1 MKNKREIGFKFEDI
15 VREFLERENFLFV
28 ENNYY
33 TKYGEIDLIFLEKS
47 TKTLAFIEVK
57 YRKDESFGY
66 PLESVGYFKQQK
78 IRKLARYYLNEKHY
92 FMHSIRFDCIGI
104 MGEKIDW
111 IKGAFY

>member
-1 MKNKREIGFKFEDI
+1 MNKRGIGNKGEAI
-15 VREFLERENFLFV
+15 AASFLE
-28 ENNYY
+28 NN
-33 TKYGEIDLIFLEKS
+33 GIIILERN
-47 TKTLAFIEVK
+47 

>member
-1 MKNKREIGFKFEDI
+1 MNKREVGNKGEAIAAS
-15 VREFLERENFLFV
+15 FLENKGIIILER
-28 ENNYY
+28 NYRNRF
-33 TKYGEIDLIFLEKS
+33 GEIDIIAREGNVLL
-47 TKTLAFIEVK
+47 FIEVK

>member
-1 MKNKREIGFKFEDI
+1 MNKRGIGNKGEAI
-15 VREFLERENFLFV
+15 AASFLE
-28 ENNYY
+28 NN
-33 TKYGEIDLIFLEKS
+33 GIVILERNYQNRFGNV
-47 TKTLAFIEVK
+47 LLFIEVK